1 MMPTNTDELPLW
13 TPLNEPGAALAAGIL
28 ALTAAL
34 AAALAAKMAAPLFA
48 AALAVGLGAN
58 AGMLAAQDMR
68 GAPWP
73 LARALGWGL
82 AFVGWI
88 GYAVA
93 LLHTPLAYPDLLRA
107 AATGLIAFDALV
119 RVFDRIAQGPDA
131 TPGLAVG
138 SFFSA
143 AGIAVLW
150 LGDSGHALSGLLQ
163 TIAIAVSLELCAVGS
178 GWLAVAWLEHERRH
192 TALIEGARTR
202 AALRYSALHRA

>member
-1 MMPTNTDELPLW
+1 MTSTNTDDLPLW

-34 AAALAAKMAAPLFA
+34 AAALAATMAAPLFA

-58 AGMLAAQDMR
+58 AGMLAANETQVV
-68 GAPWP
+68 PWP
-73 LARALGWGL
+73 LARVLGWGL

-88 GYAVA
+88 GYAVT

-107 AATGLIAFDALV
+107 AATGLIAFDALM
-119 RVFDRIAQGPDA
+119 RVFDRMAQGPDA

-138 SFFSA
+138 SFFGA

-150 LGDSGHALSGLLQ
+150 LGSDHALSGLLQ

-178 GWLAVAWLEHERRH
+178 AWLVVAWLEHNRRH
-192 TALIEGARTR
+192 TALVEGAQAR
-202 AALRYSALHRA
+202 AAVRYSVLHRA